1 MELRSHH
8 SPSASTT
15 DCPAHR
21 RPVYT
26 QRRRW
31 HNVSQVACSPR
42 LVIRTFGNASTWTA
56 ASSVV
61 CACASMPL
69 ATITA
74 INAVNDKGIRAFEY
88 LSFIA
93 HVRVLLLR
101 IDSLRRFHVEMVN
114 KRSTI
119 SPFLFRANPVS
130 ECMTDITAHHDRILI
145 VDFGSQVTQL
155 IARRV
160 RESGV
165 YCEIHPFNAVTEE
178 TLKAYAP
185 KGVILSGGPAS
196 VHEATTPRAPEAV
209 FELGVPVFGICY
221 GEQTMVQQMGGQV
234 QASTHREF
242 GRAFVE
248 IQKDCCLFEGIWQP
262 GEKHQVWMSHGDRID
277 AIPDGFSVV
286 GTSDGSPF
294 AIIADEARKFYGVQF
309 HPEVM
314 HTPDGAKLLK
324 NFTHQ
329 ICGAKGDWTMASF
342 KDEAIQKVRD
352 QVGSGR
358 VICGLSGGV
367 DSSVVAVLLHEAI
380 GDQLTCVFVDHGL
393 MRANEADEVV
403 KLFRDHYNIPL
414 VHRNAEELF
423 LGALDGVTDPE
434 TKRKT
439 IGKLFID
446 VFDEEAKNVGGAD
459 FLAQG
464 TLYPDVIESVS
475 FTGGPSVTIKSHHNV
490 GGLPERMNMQLVE
503 PLRELFKD
511 EVRALGRE
519 LGLPDSFVGRH
530 PFPGPGLAIRIPGAI
545 TKERLDILRA
555 ADVIY
560 LQEIRNA
567 GLYDTIWQAF
577 AVLLPVQTVGV
588 MGDARTYDFVCALRA
603 VTSTDG
609 MTADYFPFDHEFLGR
624 VSSRIVNEVKGINRV
639 VYDVTSKPPGTI
651 EWE

>member
-1 MELRSHH
+1 
-8 SPSASTT
+8 
-15 DCPAHR
+15 
-21 RPVYT
+21 
-26 QRRRW
+26 
-31 HNVSQVACSPR
+31 
-42 LVIRTFGNASTWTA
+42 
-56 ASSVV
+56 
-61 CACASMPL
+61 
-69 ATITA
+69 
-74 INAVNDKGIRAFEY
+74 
-88 LSFIA
+88 
-93 HVRVLLLR
+93 
-101 IDSLRRFHVEMVN
+101 
-114 KRSTI
+114 
-119 SPFLFRANPVS
+119 
-130 ECMTDITAHHDRILI
+130 MTDITAHHDRILI
-145 VDFGSQVTQL
+145 IDFGSQVTQL

-165 YCEIHPFNAVTEE
+165 YCEIHPFNAVTKQS
-178 TLKAYAP
+178 LKEYAP

-196 VHEATTPRAPEAV
+196 VHEATTPRAPDAV
-209 FELGVPVFGICY
+209 FQLGVPVFGICY

-248 IQKDCCLFEGIWQP
+248 IKADCCLFEGIWQP

-277 AIPDGFSVV
+277 AIPEGFNVV

-294 AIIADEARKFYGVQF
+294 AIIADKARKFYGVQF

-324 NFTHQ
+324 NFTHH

-352 QVGSGR
+352 QVGKGR

-393 MRANEADEVV
+393 MRAGEGDEVV
-403 KLFRDHYNIPL
+403 SLFRDHYNIPL
-414 VHRNAEELF
+414 VHRNAEDLF
-423 LGALDGVTDPE
+423 LGALDGVSDPE

-490 GGLPERMNMQLVE
+490 GGLPERMNMRLVE

-519 LGLPDSFVGRH
+519 LGLPESFVGRH